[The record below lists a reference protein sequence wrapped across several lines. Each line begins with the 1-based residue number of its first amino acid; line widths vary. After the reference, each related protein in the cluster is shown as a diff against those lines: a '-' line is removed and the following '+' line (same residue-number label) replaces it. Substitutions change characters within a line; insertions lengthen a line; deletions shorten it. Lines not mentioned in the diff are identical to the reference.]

1 MFESI
6 ASIDIGTSSIKI
18 VTARTGIKD
27 FNIKNFIYE
36 DIELGDN
43 NTDETLSELLMKL
56 ISENGLKDHKIL
68 INLPMQN
75 AIIRNL
81 SFPFNDREKISEII
95 PFEAEE
101 NIPFSLEEVVLDFQ
115 MLKSKEPGSGEVLLA
130 ASRKESVQHELSL
143 FNKSGVNPI
152 HMGLESQAIFECY
165 RYFNKIQDEAIIQL
179 DIGNNKTILNFIHS
193 NNLLSTR
200 SIAIGAGTIYNRVS
214 ESFNLS
220 RKEVVNLFENYN
232 FDLTSFENNLQK
244 DYQNDLKVKKNTIKG
259 VYDKSIEIVVNLIE
273 QIILTKKAFL
283 NEYPEIVFSRV
294 LISGGGSS
302 INGIGTIISGELE
315 LPVVA
320 IPFFEDYTEAK
331 IRSQFPMA
339 FGIILSYLNKKYSA
353 ISFLKGEF
361 TPVLS
366 TSSIKQY
373 YLAAG
378 FTMLTLIVILINIIV
393 TSYLKSESNE
403 QYKNILNS
411 RFKKYFHAR
420 RPSEDPISDA
430 MKMLNEE
437 KKELESI
444 ESVVRSNENIMNIF
458 NDVLSFFPKD
468 DSFELKNLVIN
479 ESVIRLDAKIGSS
492 VKIDEFKNKL
502 TESKKFDN
510 VTVNTNIKK
519 GNDVLFS
526 MTIKLIVP
534 GKPTGKAK

>member
-18 VTARTGIKD
+18 ITARTGIKD

-43 NTDETLSELLMKL
+43 NTDEALSELLMKL

-165 RYFNKIQDEAIIQL
+165 RYFNKIEDEAIIQL
-179 DIGNNKTILNFIHS
+179 DIGNEKTILNFIHS
-193 NNLLSTR
+193 NNLLFTR
-200 SIAIGAGTIYNRVS
+200 SITIGAGSIYNTVS

-244 DYQNDLKVKKNTIKG
+244 DYQNDLKIKKNTLKG
-259 VYDKSIEIVVNLIE
+259 VYDKSIEIVFNLIE

-302 INGIGTIISGELE
+302 INGIGTIISSELE

-320 IPFFEDYTEAK
+320 IPFFEDYTEVK

-339 FGIILSYLNKKYSA
+339 FGVILSYLNKKYSA

-361 TPVLS
+361 IPVLS

-378 FTMLTLIVILINIIV
+378 FIILALIVILINIIV

-420 RPSEDPISDA
+420 RLTEDPISDA

-468 DSFELKNLVIN
+468 DNFELKNLVIN

-519 GNDVLFS
+519 GNEVLFS

-534 GKPTGKAK
+534 GKAMEKAK